1 MSNNNYNFTP
11 RLDGLNNI
19 SADNIDTAT
28 LKTDTLDLTN
38 LNATDIV
45 CNTLTANTNIDTP
58 SLTGAGNLDL
68 TYVGGIYNHC
78 ADFGIDTAGGYGGIT
93 MTGQFDVILNSVVGN
108 VILNSIVNISNSYI
122 TAPTETAGSNNTR
135 VATTAFVNT
144 ALTNLLSAT
153 NAWLGINSFNTN
165 LPTSTIV
172 PTTSTQL
179 VNKNYVD
186 TAISGVSAVSLSG
199 TNAWTGTNSF
209 NTNLP
214 TSTLTPS
221 NGSHLTTKGYV
232 DSAISASTTP
242 SSTTMSHYRDDFLNG
257 LSGVP
262 SFMGQWAWTATTTGS
277 VAMTGA
283 VQASQQY
290 KPGLWRISSIG
301 QAGASRG
308 YTLRQ
313 STASFWMNTINSFE
327 YVFVVVPSASKCSY
341 AVNCG
346 FSNAGGTNVLVFRYI
361 RDLTL
366 NPNREFE
373 IGVNGVYTYLTG
385 SGSTSVGGQG
395 YSYWWSVAVTDI
407 DNSGNL
413 TILIRNFT
421 LGLIYSTVYAAGTG
435 ILAFTGLQGYFDFAD
450 TTVSPVVTYTCDLD
464 YFQYGASQPR

>member
-1 MSNNNYNFTP
+1 MNNSTSFT
-11 RLDGLNNI
+11 RSMNGLTDI
-19 SADNIDTAT
+19 VADSIT
-28 LKTDTLDLTN
+28 TDTLVLTT
-38 LNATDIV
+38 LSATDIV
-45 CNTLTANTNIDTP
+45 CNTLTANTDVDTP
-58 SLTGAGNLDL
+58 SLIGAGNLDL

-78 ADFGIDTAGGYGGIT
+78 PDYGIDTAGGYGGIT
-93 MTGQFDVILNSVVGN
+93 MTGQNNVQLNSVVGSI
-108 VILNSIVNISNSYI
+108 ILNTIVNITSSYI
-122 TAPTETAGSNNTR
+122 TAPTETSGSNNTR
-135 VATTAFVNT
+135 VATTAFVQT

-153 NAWLGINSFNTN
+153 NAWLGTNSFNTN
-165 LPTSTIV
+165 LPTSTLT
-172 PTTSTQL
+172 PSTSTQL
-179 VNKNYVD
+179 TTKAYVD

-199 TNAWTGTNSF
+199 TNVWTGSNSF

-214 TSTLTPS
+214 TSTMYPTS
-221 NGSHLTTKGYV
+221 SAQLTTKTYV
-232 DSAISASTTP
+232 DNVTTP
-242 SSTTMSHYRDDFLNG
+242 SSTTMSYYRDDFLNG

-262 SFMGQWAWTATTTGS
+262 SFMGQWAWTPTTTGS

-283 VQASQQY
+283 AQASQQY
-290 KPGLWRISSIG
+290 KPGLWRISSSG
-301 QAGASRG
+301 QAGTNRG

-313 STASFWMNTINSFE
+313 SSASFWMNTINSFE

-346 FSNAGGTNVLVFRYI
+346 FSNAAGTNVIVFRYI

-373 IGVNGVYTYLTG
+373 IGINGVYTYLTG
-385 SGSTSVGGQG
+385 SGGTSVGGQG

-421 LGLIYSTVYAAGTG
+421 LGLIYSTTFAAGTG
-435 ILAFTGLQGYFDFAD
+435 ILAFSGMQGIFDFAD
-450 TTVSPVVTYTCDLD
+450 TSVSPIVTYTCDLD